1 MNQGE
6 TTEPREEK
14 RTETRQPHID
24 RSKIKPAFWMVSSIL
39 SLVVNIILIAV
50 ILLLG
55 RELFTLKNILS
66 ANLIEPLYTN
76 FKLMDEAHIRMTI
89 PVSTTVPAVFE
100 LPLETD
106 TSVTLTTDTVITNAE
121 VSVYTGGLMI
131 QNART
136 DIVLPAGAVLPVH
149 LSLTVPVNQSIP
161 VELNVDVDIPL
172 EETELHE
179 PFVGLQ
185 QVVEPYYNLLSPGP
199 SSWQEAICGKTP
211 GKFCQFFIR

>member
-1 MNQGE
+1 
-6 TTEPREEK
+6 
-14 RTETRQPHID
+14 
-24 RSKIKPAFWMVSSIL
+24 
-39 SLVVNIILIAV
+39 
-50 ILLLG
+50 
-55 RELFTLKNILS
+55 
-66 ANLIEPLYTN
+66 
-76 FKLMDEAHIRMTI
+76 MDEAHIRMTI

-106 TSVTLTTDTVITNAE
+106 TSVTLTPTRIITNAE
-121 VSVYTGGLMI
+121 VSVYTGLMI

-185 QVVEPYYNLLSPGP
+185 QVRQYNLLSPGP